1 MKQLVVSPSLRFSTT
16 SPPRTLPMGGGVV
29 YGLNVRD
36 GTAAHTVTAAYD
48 ALKGNNLTPAFYPR
62 TAVLIEYN

>member
-1 MKQLVVSPSLRFSTT
+1 MKQLTDYPSLRFTTT
-16 SPPRTLPMGGGVV
+16 SPSRIIIGGGTV

-36 GTAAHTVTAAYD
+36 GTSAHTVTAAYD

-62 TAVLIEYN
+62 TAVLIEYK